1 MHSPVSGLGATLPH
15 IASTVKE
22 DKNVYNTEA
31 HPAEPTSRASTTPTS
46 ASAVENTPQT
56 TPADLAVS
64 FDNTLVE
71 LFDTRL
77 SFNYDER
84 IHRVVVR
91 VLNNGTEEV
100 IRQIPP
106 EHLVDLLAKFQQ
118 DLRGLLLNQQG

>member
-1 MHSPVSGLGATLPH
+1 MHSPVSGLGTTLPH
-15 IASTVKE
+15 IANTVKE
-22 DKNVYNTEA
+22 GKSTPSAEA
-31 HPAEPTSRASTTPTS
+31 HPAEPIARVSNAPPLASAAETTPH
-46 ASAVENTPQT
+46 T

-71 LFDTRL
+71 LFDTRM

-106 EHLVDLLAKFQQ
+106 EHLVALLARFQQ